1 MQPKNVNPF
10 LSNRRPS
17 MPTKVKPVV
26 EKEMNGQEEHKPIL
40 EAARKVLLAGIG
52 AVALA
57 QDEIEDFV
65 NRLVERGE
73 IAEKDGRKLV
83 REVMDRRKKDADK
96 AEDVVSKRVEEIL
109 DRMNVPTKADIEAL
123 GDKIAVLS
131 KKVDELKKTPV
142 A

>member
-1 MQPKNVNPF
+1 MT
-10 LSNRRPS
+10 
-17 MPTKVKPVV
+17 TKVKPTV
-26 EKEMNGQEEHKPIL
+26 EKEFNGKEERKPLL
-40 EAARKVLLAGIG
+40 EAARKVLLASIG

-57 QDEIEDFV
+57 QDEIEDFI

-73 IAEKDGRKLV
+73 IAEKDGRKLL

-109 DRMNVPTKADIEAL
+109 DRMSVPTKSDIEAL
-123 GDKIAVLS
+123 GDKIALLS